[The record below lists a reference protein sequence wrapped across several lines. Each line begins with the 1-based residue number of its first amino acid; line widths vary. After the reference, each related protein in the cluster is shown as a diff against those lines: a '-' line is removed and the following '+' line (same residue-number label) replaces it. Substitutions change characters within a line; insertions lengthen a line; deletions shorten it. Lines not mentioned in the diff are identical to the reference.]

1 MAQLRFPMPAPT
13 MDMKMGHGHVS
24 FHFFTLLLP
33 SIYSQ
38 DEYGDYVEGEI
49 EVHDVSGYYAVGP
62 VVSLG

>member
-1 MAQLRFPMPAPT
+1 
-13 MDMKMGHGHVS
+13 MGHGHVS